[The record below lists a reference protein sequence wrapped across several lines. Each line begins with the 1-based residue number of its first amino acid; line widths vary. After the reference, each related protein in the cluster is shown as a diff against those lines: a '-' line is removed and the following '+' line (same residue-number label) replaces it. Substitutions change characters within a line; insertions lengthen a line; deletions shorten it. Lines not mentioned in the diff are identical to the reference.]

1 MALIQYKDAELGQ
14 CGGREIT
21 TTSSTTANANSYF
34 YAIQFITTAIVTAQS
49 NYASTPNPNLK
60 SITSGFT
67 AGTIVFGRFSAITL
81 KEAGAAA
88 IGYFAA
94 E

>member
-21 TTSSTTANANSYF
+21 TTSSTTANANSFF
-34 YAIQFITTAIVTAQS
+34 YAIQFITTAKVTAQT
-49 NYASTPNPNLK
+49 NYSSTINPNLP
-60 SITSGFT
+60 SFTSGFT
-67 AGTIVFGRFSAITL
+67 AGTIVFGRYTAITL
-81 KEAGAAA
+81 AEAGAAA